1 MNKAEK
7 ILEYIHKMAHTHGIT
22 YEEAEQLQITQEYIK
37 NVEGDYEEM
46 EINIVSG
53 CNSADVQHTG

>member
-1 MNKAEK
+1 MTKAEK
-7 ILEYIHKMAHTHGIT
+7 ILEYIHKMANAHGIT
-22 YEEAEQLQITQEYIK
+22 YEEAEKLQITQEYIK

-53 CNSADVQHTG
+53 CNAASVKHTG